1 MTHLAANPFTGA
13 AGFLRSFPACLSG
26 CYGAHLAN
34 CRQDAFCVECSTL
47 TRGTSAATT
56 TLKGSVT
63 NDGGQ
68 GRL

>member
-1 MTHLAANPFTGA
+1 
-13 AGFLRSFPACLSG
+13 
-26 CYGAHLAN
+26 
-34 CRQDAFCVECSTL
+34 VECSTL